1 MTIKTKFAVAGHYTI
16 RKYSAGGILIQEL
29 EFTNLITDA
38 GLNMLGNDATWC
50 GNSSTLFGACYVGTG
65 STAPAVGDTALA
77 ACLPPARR
85 GPRFV
90 YRFDQGVGTGNLSE
104 LGTGTSSTN
113 LFSRALIRDPITG
126 NPVTITKLPDE
137 FMDVTFELR
146 VYVSAS
152 DTTGTVTI
160 SGVTY
165 DTVTRICDINSP
177 NMWAVDF
184 RMTTRGIVAAGP
196 SYFVGAQ
203 ANQCAVYAGTLGA
216 VTGRPSG
223 ANHCPHHACG
233 LCHRIVRAQGDL
245 HPGPVRWQRSWR
257 HQVDCLSQ
265 RAWVLA
271 DAVHAGHS
279 EDRGKCGPRTRYRPG
294 DACRDP
300 RFRLF
305 IQRDRC
311 RLALS
316 DAGPIQAA
324 GELHARHHGAGLPV
338 LGGGGY
344 LWSQAEGGQPVQELP
359 LPGATRISA
368 CYDQNGRLHVVYNTA
383 ASCFFRWYDSQ
394 AGGMVTT
401 EYAGVLDAQCILD
414 DPRQYWSAS
423 SDVLL
428 IYTLAGALNVRE
440 QRDRFGVVRVSQ
452 PAPGLKVIAA
462 GMNDANRLQVECIPV
477 A

>member
-29 EFTNLITDA
+29 VFTNLITDA

-77 ACLPPARR
+77 AYLATSSSRT
-85 GPRFV
+85 GQTAINVTQDGSNYYMGQRFV

-146 VYVSAS
+146 VYVSAA

-196 SYFVGAQ
+196 SYFVGAK

-223 ANHCPHHACG
+223 ANVSIP
-233 LCHRIVRAQGDL
+233 DN
-245 HPGPVRWQRSWR
+245 S
-257 HQVDCLSQ
+257 ST
-265 RAWVLA
+265 VLTTPA
-271 DAVHAGHS
+271 AYVTGSFERKATFTLG
-279 EDRGKCGPRTRYRPG
+279 
-294 DACRDP
+294 
-300 RFRLF
+300 
-305 IQRDRC
+305 
-311 RLALS
+311 LS
-316 DAGPIQAA
+316 DGN
-324 GELHARHHGAGLPV
+324 V
-338 LGGGGY
+338 
-344 LWSQAEGGQPVQELP
+344 
-359 LPGATRISA
+359 
-368 CYDQNGRLHVVYNTA
+368 
-383 ASCFFRWYDSQ
+383 
-394 AGGMVTT
+394 AGGIRSIVYRSGLGFWQTQFTPAIPKT
-401 EYAGVLDAQCILD
+401 EANVWAQD
-414 DPRQYWSAS
+414 TVQAW
-423 SDVLL
+423 
-428 IYTLAGALNVRE
+428 G
-440 QRDRFGVVRVSQ
+440 RV
-452 PAPGLKVIAA
+452 P
-462 GMNDANRLQVECIPV
+462 
-477 A
+477 

>member
-1 MTIKTKFAVAGHYTI
+1 
-16 RKYSAGGILIQEL
+16 
-29 EFTNLITDA
+29 
-38 GLNMLGNDATWC
+38 MLGNDATWC

-77 ACLPPARR
+77 ASPPARR
-85 GPRFV
+85 GPVRPPSTSP
-90 YRFDQGVGTGNLSE
+90 RTAATTTWGSASCTGSIRRRHRQPVE
-104 LGTGTSSTN
+104 LGTGTSTN

-223 ANHCPHHACG
+223 ANVSIPDNSSTVLTTPAAYVTGSFERKATFTLG
-233 LCHRIVRAQGDL
+233 LSDGNVAGGIRSIVYRSGL
-245 HPGPVRWQRSWR
+245 GFWQTQFTPPFRR
-257 HQVDCLSQ
+257 Q
-265 RAWVLA
+265 RQM
-271 DAVHAGHS
+271 
-279 EDRGKCGPRTRYRPG
+279 CGPRTRYRPG

-338 LGGGGY
+338 LGGGW
-344 LWSQAEGGQPVQELP
+344 LSVVPSRGQPARA
-359 LPGATRISA
+359 GA
-368 CYDQNGRLHVVYNTA
+368 A
-383 ASCFFRWYDSQ
+383 AARSHPDIGLLRPERQ
-394 AGGMVTT
+394 A
-401 EYAGVLDAQCILD
+401 
-414 DPRQYWSAS
+414 PRGLQHCGI
-423 SDVLL
+423 VLL
-428 IYTLAGALNVRE
+428 PVVRLAGRRNGHHRVRG
-440 QRDRFGVVRVSQ
+440 RAR
-452 PAPGLKVIAA
+452 
-462 GMNDANRLQVECIPV
+462 CPV
-477 A
+477 HPR